1 MVFMGK
7 GTQQHNTCLK
17 GDSELVGT
25 YLGLQT
31 IPEGF
36 LRAATDGYPLQ
47 HLIPIPSPVIPFPT
61 LRGDEFRAVSLKVSR
76 MRRISPLTRLGK
88 AVIA

>member
-1 MVFMGK
+1 VGLWDGEGDMVFMGK

-47 HLIPIPSPVIPFPT
+47 HLMTHTKSGYT
-61 LRGDEFRAVSLKVSR
+61 VSYAKGR
-76 MRRISPLTRLGK
+76 
-88 AVIA
+88 